1 MTTATLNPSADRVPV
16 SDERLGKLRR
26 FNAIMGLLHLIQ
38 GVFMILVSNDTTYP
52 IFTNYLGAEFADGT
66 IRLVPDAQLLFNV
79 PFGPAVAMFLLI
91 SAVAHGY
98 LATLGFER
106 YKRDLRNGMNPVRF
120 YEYALSSSLMIVL
133 IGMLTGIWDLGA
145 ILLIF
150 ALNATMNLFGIMME
164 YHNYYTKRV
173 DWTSFIYGCI
183 AGFVPWIVI
192 FVYFYGAVNSGDS
205 GPPGFVYAIIPT
217 LFVFFNIF
225 AVNMVLQYKKVGKW
239 ADYIYGERAYIVLSL
254 VAKSVLCWMIWV
266 GTLAP
271 V

>member
-1 MTTATLNPSADRVPV
+1 MVTAAAGTARVQV
-16 SDERLGKLRR
+16 SDERLAGLRR
-26 FNAIMGLLHLIQ
+26 FNGFMGLLHLVQ
-38 GVFMILVSNDTTYP
+38 GIFMIAVSNDTTYP
-52 IFTNYLGAEFADGT
+52 VFTNYLGAQFVDDT
-66 IRLVPDAQLLFNV
+66 IRLTPQPQLLFELR
-79 PFGPAVAMFLLI
+79 FGPAVALFLLI

-98 LATLGFER
+98 LATIGFER

-150 ALNATMNLFGIMME
+150 FLNATMNLFGILME
-164 YHNYYTKRV
+164 YQNFYTKRV
-173 DWTSFIYGCI
+173 DWTAFVYGCI
-183 AGFVPWIVI
+183 AGIVPWIVV
-192 FVYFYGAVNSGDS
+192 FLYFYGAVNSGEQ

-225 AVNMVLQYKKVGKW
+225 AINMWLQYRKVGPW
-239 ADYIYGERAYIVLSL
+239 RDYIFGERVYIILSL
-254 VAKSVLCWMIWV
+254 AAKSVLCWMIWV

>member
-1 MTTATLNPSADRVPV
+1 MVTAAAGTARVQI
-16 SDERLGKLRR
+16 SDERLAGLRR
-26 FNAIMGLLHLIQ
+26 FNAVMGLLHLVQ
-38 GVFMILVSNDTTYP
+38 GIFMVAVSNDTKYP
-52 IFTNYLGAEFADGT
+52 VFTNYLGAQFVDDT
-66 IRLVPDAQLLFNV
+66 IRLTPQPQLLFELR
-79 PFGPAVAMFLLI
+79 FGPAVALFLLI

-98 LATLGFER
+98 LATIGFER

-150 ALNATMNLFGIMME
+150 FLNATMNLFGILME
-164 YHNYYTKRV
+164 YQNFYTKRV
-173 DWTSFIYGCI
+173 DWTAFVYGCI
-183 AGFVPWIVI
+183 AGIVPWIVV
-192 FVYFYGAVNSGDS
+192 FLYFYGAVNSGEQ

-225 AVNMVLQYKKVGKW
+225 AINMWLQYRKVGPW
-239 ADYIYGERAYIVLSL
+239 RDYIFGERVYIILSL
-254 VAKSVLCWMIWV
+254 AAKSVLCWMIWV

>member
-1 MTTATLNPSADRVPV
+1 MVTAAASTPRVQV
-16 SDERLGKLRR
+16 SDERLAGLRR
-26 FNAIMGLLHLIQ
+26 FNAFMGLLHLVQ
-38 GVFMILVSNDTTYP
+38 GIFMIAVSNDTTYP
-52 IFTNYLGAEFADGT
+52 VFTNYLGAEFVDDT
-66 IRLVPDAQLLFNV
+66 IRLTPQPQLLFELR
-79 PFGPAVAMFLLI
+79 FGPAVALFLLI

-98 LATLGFER
+98 LATIGFER

-150 ALNATMNLFGIMME
+150 FLNATMNLFGILME
-164 YHNYYTKRV
+164 VHNFYTKRV
-173 DWTSFIYGCI
+173 NWTAFVYGCI
-183 AGFVPWIVI
+183 AGIVPWIVI
-192 FVYFYGAVNSGDS
+192 FLYFYGAVNSGEQ

-225 AVNMVLQYKKVGKW
+225 AINMWLQYRKVGPW
-239 ADYIYGERAYIVLSL
+239 RDYIFGERVYIILSL
-254 VAKSVLCWMIWV
+254 AAKSVLCWMIWV

>member
-1 MTTATLNPSADRVPV
+1 MVTAAAGTARVQV
-16 SDERLGKLRR
+16 SDERLAGLRR
-26 FNAIMGLLHLIQ
+26 FNGFMGLLHLVQ
-38 GVFMILVSNDTTYP
+38 GIFMIAVSNDTKYP
-52 IFTNYLGAEFADGT
+52 VFTNYLGAQFVDDT
-66 IRLVPDAQLLFNV
+66 IRLTPQPQLLFELR
-79 PFGPAVAMFLLI
+79 FGPAVALFLLI

-98 LATLGFER
+98 LATIGFER

-150 ALNATMNLFGIMME
+150 FLNATMNLFGILME
-164 YHNYYTKRV
+164 YQNFYTKRV
-173 DWTSFIYGCI
+173 DWTAFVYGCI
-183 AGFVPWIVI
+183 AGIVPWIVV
-192 FVYFYGAVNSGDS
+192 FLYFYGAVNSGEQ

-225 AVNMVLQYKKVGKW
+225 AINMWLQYRKVGPW
-239 ADYIYGERAYIVLSL
+239 RDYIFGERVYIILSL
-254 VAKSVLCWMIWV
+254 AAKSVLCWMIWV